1 MQQNRRYKKKKRDK
15 QKIIP
20 SLYPQC
26 NLMFALEELSN
37 GFATNHKKLTST
49 LSVNSYDPYEK
60 IKSKQKLSKL
70 PQNI

>member
-1 MQQNRRYKKKKRDK
+1 
-15 QKIIP
+15 
-20 SLYPQC
+20 
-26 NLMFALEELSN
+26 MFALEELSN